1 MRESSGLSTSAC
13 ECEGAGPRG
22 GGPWGPQRP
31 QGAGGTGRAR
41 RRPRPTPDAPAA
53 PAGLAP
59 SPAFLP
65 GCQRPRRPLGR
76 PVSPRLSAGRH
87 AKGGVSAARP
97 ARPRGGGPTLRG
109 GCPPEARDL
118 TAPPNRGPAREARAN
133 SRHQGQPPCRAAP
146 GREGD
151 RARSAQTPLAERTGP
166 AAHSGSVWSSRP
178 SLLLWG
184 PALGLGR
191 GRGAGPFT
199 ASHSHHVEVARDRK
213 QRRKR
218 KSQHWGTSWPCAAG
232 SPTRC
237 REEGPV
243 RGRAPV
249 LSCPVQL
256 HATPPAGPW
265 AATLQLSTG
274 RARGGREGP
283 RLPGCADR
291 PGAGDGGV
299 GGFPGVGE
307 VGER

>member
-1 MRESSGLSTSAC
+1 M
-13 ECEGAGPRG
+13 
-22 GGPWGPQRP
+22 
-31 QGAGGTGRAR
+31 
-41 RRPRPTPDAPAA
+41 
-53 PAGLAP
+53 
-59 SPAFLP
+59 
-65 GCQRPRRPLGR
+65 
-76 PVSPRLSAGRH
+76 
-87 AKGGVSAARP
+87 SAARP

-109 GCPPEARDL
+109 GCPPEARDP
-118 TAPPNRGPAREARAN
+118 TAPLNRGPAREARAN

-243 RGRAPV
+243 RGRTPV

-274 RARGGREGP
+274 RARGDREGP